1 MLPVW
6 ASILVIILVFYIMSK
21 LVDGAFIKSL
31 DNIAKWSKM
40 PHDVAGATLLAFGT
54 SAPEISTALV
64 ALFLTDDPEQGVAI
78 GVGTIVGSAIFQILV
93 VIGFAAVVRDAV
105 LNWKPLMR
113 DSISYAIAVAL
124 LLWFVQDNKFT
135 LYEGIAFVFTY
146 GLYLG
151 FLYLWT
157 RRVNKKIKLRT
168 SNSPEEEIEKEP
180 EIKVVEEKAE
190 LGKFESVFKEYLGYL
205 TFPVDYLLGLI
216 PDVEKKPKW
225 TGLVFILS
233 LAIIGYS
240 SFWLVEAAVSISN
253 FFEISPAIIA
263 LTILAGGSS
272 IPEIF
277 SSMTVAKQGRGD
289 MAIANAIGSN
299 TFDVL
304 MSLGLPVL
312 IYTSLHGDLDLGMHA
327 KGLTDSVILLFGSL
341 FLVLIIMAAMR
352 FKVNKYFGIGLITI
366 YVAYVVA
373 ISLGYLG

>member
-6 ASILVIILVFYIMSK
+6 ASVLIIILVFYIMSK

-64 ALFLTDDPEQGVAI
+64 ALFLAENPEQGVAI

-93 VIGFAAVVRDAV
+93 VIGFAALVRDAV

-113 DSISYAIAVAL
+113 DSVSYAIAVGL
-124 LLWFVQDNKFT
+124 LLWFVQDNQFT
-135 LYEGIAFVFTY
+135 VYEGIAFVFAY
-146 GLYLG
+146 ALYLG

-157 RRVNKKIKLRT
+157 RRVNKKMKLRAFT
-168 SNSPEEEIEKEP
+168 DPEEKQKEVEIEKIIEENEKHIDEP
-180 EIKVVEEKAE
+180 
-190 LGKFESVFKEYLGYL
+190 SVFKEYLGYL
-205 TFPVDYLLGLI
+205 TLPVDYLLGLI
-216 PDVEKKPKW
+216 PDVEKNPKW
-225 TGLVFILS
+225 TAPVFILS

-263 LTILAGGSS
+263 LTVLAGGSS

-312 IYTSLHGDLDLGMHA
+312 IYTSLHGNLDLGTHA

-341 FLVLIIMAAMR
+341 LLVLIIMAAMR
-352 FKVNKYFGIGLITI
+352 FKVNKYFGAGLITI